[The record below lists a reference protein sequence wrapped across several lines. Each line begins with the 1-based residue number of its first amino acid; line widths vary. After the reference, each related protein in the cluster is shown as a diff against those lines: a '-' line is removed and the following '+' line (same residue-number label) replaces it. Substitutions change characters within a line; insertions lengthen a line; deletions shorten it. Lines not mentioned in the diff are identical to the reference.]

1 MRFYWVPGTQFLC
14 YTCKENRQNFRLLQ
28 SFLSWGQVEWDNYER
43 LASLGDKG
51 DPPREAAKIFGPF
64 NGLEGLTTIDLYT
77 QFGHVTHGFLL
88 LGCKII
94 VDTPSALSVMT
105 GVALLLTNGAKSDF
119 SDVIGQDMKEKEELK
134 SMWVCLG
141 VIVLHERHGLEQVT
155 AREECEGQYVS
166 PRGPWK
172 DWDGPHVLPPIHIG
186 PCVCVGVMNHRF
198 FFFVLD
204 VSNFHWVL
212 RIFFLIPLCKTDNVY
227 ILTLFWSF
235 VWSFC

>member
-43 LASLGDKG
+43 LASPGDKG

-155 AREECEGQYVS
+155 AREECEGSTYLQEALEKTETGHTCCHRYIL
-166 PRGPWK
+166 G
-172 DWDGPHVLPPIHIG
+172 H
-186 PCVCVGVMNHRF
+186 VCVFF